1 MAVKIIAQ
9 PRKYVGLSTDTKP
22 TEASNSAVREG
33 STYYE
38 YDTNLLYITY
48 DTTNWVLKED
58 ATNANAWTFGEPSL
72 YSARNSS
79 ACWVRGNPVE
89 VYQKGS
95 TQWAA
100 NLYGGIQTN
109 DDWASVVVPINEFP
123 VPALDSAMWTY
134 WMTNA
139 ESAGVNI
146 VVWVHDPNDFS
157 KRAEITQ
164 LTGLTSKDAGFNK
177 ETLDLTAIEMFWYG
191 ENTGTHDTTVTA
203 GTNYTWAQFQA
214 DDVFSTYRIYRIT
227 FDYGWIGSSTLED
240 VWVTE
245 VSING
250 LQIPLKPDSG
260 GSGRIATRYF
270 EVQTGD
276 LTGTISPKTPYR
288 LLSMSAHV
296 DAVPDTGEDLTL
308 TVDSNKNDHFDT
320 LIFSDD
326 LFVGSRTSVF
336 VPFGE
341 GYDFTA
347 DDDIDLFQ
355 TNGSDDDWGVTII
368 YQTVFP

>member
-1 MAVKIIAQ
+1 MGV
-9 PRKYVGLSTDTKP
+9 P
-22 TEASNSAVREG
+22 TRRILEPIFGEASLFA
-33 STYYE
+33 
-38 YDTNLLYITY
+38 
-48 DTTNWVLKED
+48 
-58 ATNANAWTFGEPSL
+58 
-72 YSARNSS
+72 ARNSD
-79 ACWVRGNPVE
+79 ACWVRTQPVQ

-109 DDWASVVVPINEFP
+109 DDWASVVIPVNELP
-123 VPALDSAMWTY
+123 VTDLKTAMWTSFL
-134 WMTNA
+134 TNA

-146 VVWVHDPNDFS
+146 VIWVHDPNDYS

-164 LTGLTSKDAGFNK
+164 TPGKASKAAGFNR
-177 ETLDLTAIEMFWYG
+177 ETLDSTATELFWYG

-203 GTNYTWAQFQA
+203 GTEYTWAQFQA
-214 DDVFSTYRIYRIT
+214 DDVFSTYHIYRIT
-227 FDYGWIGSSTLED
+227 FDYGWLASSTLD
-240 VWVTE
+240 DAWVTE
-245 VSING
+245 IKING
-250 LQIPLKPDSG
+250 EQIPLRPDSG

-270 EVQTGD
+270 EVETGD

-288 LLSMSAHV
+288 LLSLSAHV
-296 DAVPDTGEDLTL
+296 DAVPDTGETLTL

-320 LIFSDD
+320 LVFSDD
-326 LFVGSRTSVF
+326 LFIGSRTSVF

-341 GYDFTA
+341 GYDFDA

-355 TNGSDDDWGVTII
+355 TNGSDDDWGVTIR

>member
-1 MAVKIIAQ
+1 MAVRIVAQ
-9 PRKYVGLSTDTKP
+9 PRKFIGLSTDTKP
-22 TEASNSAVREG
+22 VEATGSAVREG
-33 STYYE
+33 STFYE
-38 YDTNLLYITY
+38 YDTELTYITY
-48 DTTNWVLKED
+48 DSTNWVLKRD
-58 ATNANAWTFGEPSL
+58 TPDSWLFGEPSL
-72 YSARNSS
+72 FASRNSS
-79 ACWVRGNPVE
+79 ANWARGNPIE

-95 TQWAA
+95 TQWVA

-109 DDWASVVVPINEFP
+109 DDWASLVIPVNELP
-123 VPALDSAMWTY
+123 VPALTAAMWTY

-146 VVWVHDPNDFS
+146 VVWVHDPDDFS

-164 LTGLTSKDAGFNK
+164 TPGKASRVASYNK
-177 ETLDLTAIEMFWYG
+177 ETLDLTATEMFWYG

-203 GTNYTWAQFQA
+203 GTEYTWAQYQA
-214 DDVFSTYRIYRIT
+214 DDVFSTYEIYRIT
-227 FDYGWIGSSTLED
+227 LEYGWIASGTLD
-240 VWVTE
+240 DAWVTE
-245 VSING
+245 ISINSQQIS
-250 LQIPLKPDSG
+250 LQPDSG

-270 EVQTGD
+270 EQATSAD

-296 DAVPDTGEDLTL
+296 DTVPATGEDLTL

-341 GYDFTA
+341 GYDFDA

-355 TNGSDDDWGVTII
+355 DNGGDDDWGVTIR